1 MTPQANLLR
10 GLGWAAVCI
19 LSWAPMFPIAKRTLP
34 VVDAFALGTVRYA
47 IGALLF
53 LALLALVEGRGA
65 LSYEGRFA
73 RAAISGVL
81 GITGFNV
88 LVWYGLSF
96 TRPEHAAI
104 IMALQTPLIAIAVWA
119 AYGQRPA
126 RFTLG
131 CVGVAIAGVL
141 LVVTKGDP
149 VRALGEIAQG
159 GALRGD
165 LLIACGAVSWVAY
178 TLSAARFAG
187 WSALRFTAL
196 TCLPGL
202 GGLIAANVIAIGAGI
217 AVVPSAAALGSVA
230 WQIVY
235 FALCSV
241 VLGVLGFNAGVKR
254 LGPLNM
260 MLMLNLIP
268 VSVFAIEAALGRRF
282 DPVELAGAALVIGA
296 LAANNLYLR
305 RRNPS

>member
-1 MTPQANLLR
+1 VR

-19 LSWAPMFPIAKRTLP
+19 LSWAPMFSIAKRTLP
-34 VVDAFALGTVRYA
+34 VVDAFALGTVRYS
-47 IGALLF
+47 IGALVF

-65 LSYEGRFA
+65 LAYEGRFV
-73 RAAISGVL
+73 RAAIAGVL

-88 LVWYGLSF
+88 LVWYGLNFS
-96 TRPEHAAI
+96 RPEHASI
-104 IMALQTPLIAIAVWA
+104 IMALQTPLIAIAVWT

-126 RFTLG
+126 RFTLA
-131 CVGVAIAGVL
+131 CVGLAIVGVL

-149 VRALGEIAQG
+149 VQALGEIVQG
-159 GALRGD
+159 GALLGD
-165 LLIACGAVSWVAY
+165 LLIACGALSWVAY

-202 GGLIAANVIAIGAGI
+202 GGLVAANMIAVGAGI

-235 FALCSV
+235 FAVCSV

-282 DPVELAGAALVIGA
+282 EPVELAGAALVIGA

>member
-1 MTPQANLLR
+1 M
-10 GLGWAAVCI
+10 
-19 LSWAPMFPIAKRTLP
+19 LSVAKRTLP

-53 LALLALVEGRGA
+53 LAILALVEGRSA

-73 RAAISGVL
+73 RAAISGVM

-88 LVWYGLSF
+88 LVWYGLTY

-104 IMALQTPLIAIAVWA
+104 IMALQTPLIALAVWT

-131 CVGVAIAGVL
+131 CVGVAIVGVL

-149 VRALGEIAQG
+149 LRALTEMVQG
-159 GALRGD
+159 GALLGD
-165 LLIACGAVSWVAY
+165 LLIASGAVAWVAY
-178 TLSAARFAG
+178 TLSAARFPG

-202 GGLIAANVIAIGAGI
+202 GGLIAANALAVGAGI
-217 AVVPSAAALGSVA
+217 AVVPSAAALYSVT
-230 WQIVY
+230 WQIAY
-235 FALCSV
+235 FAICSV

-268 VSVFAIEAALGRRF
+268 ISVFAIEAALGRRF
-282 DPVELAGAALVIGA
+282 EAVELLGAALVIGA

-305 RRNPS
+305 RRNVS